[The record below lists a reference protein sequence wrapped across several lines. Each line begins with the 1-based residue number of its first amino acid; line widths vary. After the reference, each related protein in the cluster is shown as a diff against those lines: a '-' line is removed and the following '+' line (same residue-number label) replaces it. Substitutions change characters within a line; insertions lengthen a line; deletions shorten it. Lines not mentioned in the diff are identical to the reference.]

1 MLGQLSNGSYS
12 FIMYLRLEL
21 SWLLLMTIGVHAG
34 PLHWGQV
41 SDDAQ
46 WVAHFDF
53 EGLRQTSLYKEFRAQ
68 LLQQYISKA
77 ETEIERSTG
86 LDITIDSVLS
96 VTAFGKSASKA
107 PDEDGILMMEITPA
121 LKTIAMDWLWKSHK
135 AKATELPVSVSKID
149 AEIEYLYSIDGEIL
163 IAADTNSNHLC
174 IGRNK
179 ERIMHFIHI
188 LGTQKQKGAA
198 KRQFKDYPSPAGTLA
213 YIAVTNT
220 FDGAQLPAQQA
231 KILQIS
237 KGASMAAGESNE
249 HIFLKLVLSTE
260 GSETSLQIQRIL
272 AGVQAVAML
281 NAKQPEWFPV
291 LQAIDIRNEDQRVW
305 VDWNMSL
312 QNATKFIHA
321 LQGSKK

>member
-1 MLGQLSNGSYS
+1 FM
-12 FIMYLRLEL
+12 MYLRLEL

-34 PLHWGQV
+34 PLQWGQV

-53 EGLRQTSLYKEFRAQ
+53 EGLRQTSFYKEVSEE
-68 LLQQYISKA
+68 LLQQYISEA
-77 ETEIERSTG
+77 ETEIKRSSG
-86 LDITIDSVLS
+86 IDITIDSVLS
-96 VTAFGKSASKA
+96 VTAFGKSANKA
-107 PDEDGILMMEITPA
+107 PDEDGILMMEITPT
-121 LKTIAMDWLWKSHK
+121 LKTIAMDWLWNSHG
-135 AKATELPVSVSKID
+135 AKPNELPVSVSKID
-149 AEIEYLYSIDGEIL
+149 AAIEYLYSIDGEIL

-179 ERIMHFIHI
+179 ELIIHFINI
-188 LGTQKQKGAA
+188 LGTQKQRGAA
-198 KRQFKDYPSPAGTLA
+198 KRQFKDYPSPKGTMA
-213 YIAVTNT
+213 YIAIANT

-231 KILQIS
+231 KILQMS

-249 HIFLKLVLSTE
+249 NIFLKLLLSTE
-260 GSETSLQIQRIL
+260 GSGASLQIQRVL

-312 QNATKFIHA
+312 QNATNFIHA
-321 LQGSKK
+321 LQGSTK